1 MFSRL
6 SQVARHLLRPMPNYG
21 RTPAAV
27 SSVSKRSLS
36 DHRYSSLDASERQKK
51 DIVTGACLIIGNE
64 ILNGK
69 TKEANS
75 HYLAKWCFFLGIS
88 LQRIDIIPDVEDD
101 IIEAVRRL
109 SHNYDIVVTSGGIGP
124 THDDITYESI
134 AKAFHLP
141 LVLHEEAY
149 SLMKIKTA
157 EHKDPVRASFNFD
170 VPSKELDGKKK
181 MVMLPH
187 DSNRPLEDQ
196 AIIACRDKFWVPVSV
211 VNGNVYILPG
221 IPDLFKHLLNGL
233 TRHIKPRVR
242 SNGKI
247 RVTIRTLQPES
258 KMADYLTGLAKRMA
272 PKDID
277 VGSYP
282 KFQIENTVVLV
293 GEDRAELEAVIPEML
308 ENLEGTLVSIELPEN
323 PDERERKDKAPDG
336 EESCGL

>member
-6 SQVARHLLRPMPNYG
+6 NQVARHLLRPMPNYG
-21 RTPAAV
+21 HTSAAA

-36 DHRYSSLDASERQKK
+36 DYRYSSLDASERQKK
-51 DIVTGACLIIGNE
+51 NIVTGACLIIGNE

-69 TKEANS
+69 VFEPANS
-75 HYLAKWCFFLGIS
+75 HYLAKWCFSLGIS
-88 LQRIDIIPDVEDD
+88 LQRIDIIPDVEYD

-141 LVLHEEAY
+141 LVLHGEAY
-149 SLMKIKTA
+149 SLMKKKTA
-157 EHKDPVRASFNFD
+157 EHRDPVRAAFNFD

-181 MVMLPH
+181 MVLLPH
-187 DSNRPLEDQ
+187 DSSRPVEDQ
-196 AIIACRDKFWVPVSV
+196 AILACRDKYWVPVSV

-221 IPDLFKHLLNGL
+221 IPELFKHLLDGL
-233 TRHIKPRVR
+233 TRHIKPRVQ

-247 RVTIRTLQPES
+247 RVTIKTLQPES
-258 KMADYLTGLAKRMA
+258 QMADYLTGLAKRMA

-282 KFQIENTVVLV
+282 KFQVENTVVLV
-293 GEDRAELEAVIPEML
+293 GEDRAELETVIPEIL
-308 ENLEGTLVSIELPEN
+308 ENLEGTLVSIEMPEN
-323 PDERERKDKAPDG
+323 PDGETEVKAPGG
-336 EESCGL
+336 EES